1 MPHINKNLLVL
12 IIIIISA
19 SVMYLIS
26 SYPKTKMVTCTQE
39 ARVCP
44 DGSSVGRS
52 GPKCEFAACP
62 TITPEKKIQRE
73 MCGGFAGV
81 LCPEGYI
88 CDKKENYPDASG
100 TCIKISP

>member
-52 GPKCEFAACP
+52 GP
-62 TITPEKKIQRE
+62 EKNIQRE